1 MTELESRRR
10 APAPSATGTGR
21 WLRLFHQEH
30 RPAALDFAGDSAVQL
45 RGHARDA
52 AGENFAALSDEFFQE
67 IRVLVV
73 DRFDGDV
80 DPAARHGTIGA
91 AESGTTFGGLGLHG
105 ELLRF
110 AMERVPF

>member
-1 MTELESRRR
+1 M
-10 APAPSATGTGR
+10 
-21 WLRLFHQEH
+21 
-30 RPAALDFAGDSAVQL
+30 QL

-52 AGENFAALSDEFFQE
+52 AGENFAAFGDEFFQE